1 MINSIH
7 GVFGGVFKIWGLI
20 LKFWKASVL
29 ACDQQINRSEPLAVG
44 KVFQNMRINP
54 HFLKNF
60 FFFFCKESALYIH
73 AYELKCELL
82 LVLVMM
88 TFSEWVTDWSGMV
101 KIWNCTVE
109 KASRQVP
116 GDKYLAL
123 VPIFPALVSPGSCPP
138 GTWLKRATVTCP
150 IHNHNVT
157 AMFYWHL
164 SLTCCWEVEPDSFCK
179 ILVRQAHNIQNCDEA
194 KQYSIQFCSQDD
206 ISNFFRFS
214 MIYLRLRGR
223 RGRKVQRT
231 RPSHLLK

>member
-1 MINSIH
+1 MINSTH

-88 TFSEWVTDWSGMV
+88 TISEWVADWSGMV

-116 GDKYLAL
+116 GGQVAVEESNRIHFARFWCGKDT
-123 VPIFPALVSPGSCPP
+123 IS
-138 GTWLKRATVTCP
+138 RTVMKL
-150 IHNHNVT
+150 N
-157 AMFYWHL
+157 
-164 SLTCCWEVEPDSFCK
+164 
-179 ILVRQAHNIQNCDEA
+179 
-194 KQYSIQFCSQDD
+194 SIQFCWWQSRWY
-206 ISNFFRFS
+206 F
-214 MIYLRLRGR
+214 
-223 RGRKVQRT
+223 
-231 RPSHLLK
+231 

>member
-116 GDKYLAL
+116 GGQ
-123 VPIFPALVSPGSCPP
+123 VPGP
-138 GTWLKRATVTCP
+138 GTYLPGTCL
-150 IHNHNVT
+150 
-157 AMFYWHL
+157 AWQLSSWHL
-164 SLTCCWEVEPDSFCK
+164 TETCYC
-179 ILVRQAHNIQNCDEA
+179 
-194 KQYSIQFCSQDD
+194 
-206 ISNFFRFS
+206 
-214 MIYLRLRGR
+214 YLSD
-223 RGRKVQRT
+223 T
-231 RPSHLLK
+231 

>member
-1 MINSIH
+1 MGITKPQKFSLQIFFSFSPKSWMINSTH
-7 GVFGGVFKIWGLI
+7 GVFGRVFKIWGLI

-88 TFSEWVTDWSGMV
+88 TFSEWVADWSGMV

-109 KASRQVP
+109 KATKR
-116 GDKYLAL
+116 
-123 VPIFPALVSPGSCPP
+123 ISC
-138 GTWLKRATVTCP
+138 
-150 IHNHNVT
+150 
-157 AMFYWHL
+157 
-164 SLTCCWEVEPDSFCK
+164 
-179 ILVRQAHNIQNCDEA
+179 
-194 KQYSIQFCSQDD
+194 YSKKSQ
-206 ISNFFRFS
+206 
-214 MIYLRLRGR
+214 L
-223 RGRKVQRT
+223 
-231 RPSHLLK
+231 

>member
-1 MINSIH
+1 MGITKPQKKFGWLFFSFPPKTLMINSTH
-7 GVFGGVFKIWGLI
+7 DAFGGVFKIWGLI
-20 LKFWKASVL
+20 LKFWKAFVL

-88 TFSEWVTDWSGMV
+88 TFSEWVADWSGMV

-116 GDKYLAL
+116 GGQ
-123 VPIFPALVSPGSCPP
+123 VPGP
-138 GTWLKRATVTCP
+138 GTYLPSTCL
-150 IHNHNVT
+150 
-157 AMFYWHL
+157 AWQLSSWHL
-164 SLTCCWEVEPDSFCK
+164 TETCYC
-179 ILVRQAHNIQNCDEA
+179 
-194 KQYSIQFCSQDD
+194 
-206 ISNFFRFS
+206 
-214 MIYLRLRGR
+214 YLSD
-223 RGRKVQRT
+223 T
-231 RPSHLLK
+231 